1 MLEKLANFKF
11 SCFYT
16 TVTLCKKKEEKTAL
30 LLKLEKLHFDPISN
44 PSLRLVQT
52 SQSKVFPP
60 KKLIQVNFKSSQY
73 CNFVLKIRNA
83 LSVNFS

>member
-1 MLEKLANFKF
+1 MLLN
-11 SCFYT
+11 
-16 TVTLCKKKEEKTAL
+16 
-30 LLKLEKLHFDPISN
+30 LEKLHFDPISN
-44 PSLRLVQT
+44 PSLHLVQT

-83 LSVNFS
+83 LSVNFSWNEKSNFDPILGLFCPKTPKQDFL